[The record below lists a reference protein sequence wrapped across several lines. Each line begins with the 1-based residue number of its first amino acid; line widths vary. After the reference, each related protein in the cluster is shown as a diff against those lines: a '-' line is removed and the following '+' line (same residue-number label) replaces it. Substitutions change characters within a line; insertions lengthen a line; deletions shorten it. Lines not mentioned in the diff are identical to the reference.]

1 MNHRLP
7 ALIGPLGVL
16 GCLLAACSADTQV
29 SLTGNTPAQ
38 YSHVWVTTQE
48 LWFNSAST
56 AGPADGGWVKFP
68 LSTPTTI
75 DLVGANNGNLSN
87 IVDDLHIVPGTY
99 SQVRVIPIDA
109 STPLTTSAQT
119 AGALYNSEADFV
131 DSAGLTHQLPLELLN
146 PDQGFGI
153 ATSLKVPVGNVGA
166 ALAGTGSTTGATTG
180 AFGGNTATV
189 DPSTGLP
196 IGNNTT
202 TGTTAGTTTGTGSTT
217 STQPPNEFAV
227 FLDGTTD
234 LVPFSTSTYTGGTG
248 IMLSPHASAYDLSQS
263 AGISG
268 QLTLT
273 NITTSTSGL
282 PAIQVSAQVLSAD
295 GTRHVVVSSAPVQAD
310 GSFMLYPLA
319 ANSSNVTYYDVVIH
333 GPGIATI
340 IIKSVQVELP
350 SSSNT
355 TSPFGTSTT
364 GTTTGTTTTG
374 TTTTGTT
381 TTGTTTT
388 GTTSTTGSTSTTG
401 PTAGS
406 INTVA
411 LGTLTPR
418 AATSYTANLA
428 TTPAATL
435 PAGSLVGF
443 YQTLQGSGEVPYL
456 IEASPIDPFNE
467 VLLNPQALSTGTVD
481 SGTWSTSGATLTVVS
496 APPAQGA
503 GTYIVAASA
512 PGYAGGALTAKVT
525 APTTTPPSGTTAPPV
540 TVALG
545 TLPLAAGTPAGSL
558 HASLTPTTPGKY
570 NAGQLLVSQNGA
582 LVATAP
588 LPAGFGQGTASVAIN
603 GLPAETPSALYF
615 ISVRVWN
622 TSDLTGS
629 LQRQWSPQAVDLR
642 TATSGSITFTVD

>member
-350 SSSNT
+350 SSSST

-364 GTTTGTTTTG
+364 GTTTAPRRPAPRRPAPRRPAPPPPGRPRPAPRARPAARARPAPRPAA
-374 TTTTGTT
+374 
-381 TTGTTTT
+381 
-388 GTTSTTGSTSTTG
+388 STPWHWVLSRRVRQ
-401 PTAGS
+401 PP
-406 INTVA
+406 
-411 LGTLTPR
+411 TPR
-418 AATSYTANLA
+418 TSPRRRLPRCRPDLWSASTRRCRARARCRTSSRQVPSIRSTRCSSIPRRSRPARSTRGPGRRAA
-428 TTPAATL
+428 
-435 PAGSLVGF
+435 
-443 YQTLQGSGEVPYL
+443 QR
-456 IEASPIDPFNE
+456 SP
-467 VLLNPQALSTGTVD
+467 
-481 SGTWSTSGATLTVVS
+481 W
-496 APPAQGA
+496 
-503 GTYIVAASA
+503 
-512 PGYAGGALTAKVT
+512 
-525 APTTTPPSGTTAPPV
+525 
-540 TVALG
+540 
-545 TLPLAAGTPAGSL
+545 
-558 HASLTPTTPGKY
+558 
-570 NAGQLLVSQNGA
+570 
-582 LVATAP
+582 
-588 LPAGFGQGTASVAIN
+588 
-603 GLPAETPSALYF
+603 
-615 ISVRVWN
+615 
-622 TSDLTGS
+622 
-629 LQRQWSPQAVDLR
+629 
-642 TATSGSITFTVD
+642 

>member
-1 MNHRLP
+1 MNYRLP
-7 ALIGPLGVL
+7 ALIGPLGAL

-48 LWFNSAST
+48 LWFNSSST
-56 AGPADGGWVKFP
+56 AGPADGGWVKFT

-87 IVDDLHIVPGTY
+87 ITDDLRIVPATY
-99 SQVRVIPIDA
+99 SQLRVVPVDA
-109 STPLTTSAQT
+109 STPLTSSAQT

-131 DSAGLTHQLPLELLN
+131 DSTGLTHQLPLELLN

-166 ALAGTGSTTGATTG
+166 ALSSTDGSTATDTGTTDTGTTLGTTTGTTTGATTG
-180 AFGGNTATV
+180 
-189 DPSTGLP
+189 
-196 IGNNTT
+196 TT
-202 TGTTAGTTTGTGSTT
+202 TGVGSTA
-217 STQPPNEFAV
+217 SSQPPNEFAV

-248 IMLSPHASAYDLSQS
+248 IMLSQHASAYDLSRS

-273 NITTSTSGL
+273 NITTSSSGL

-295 GTRHVVVSSAPVQAD
+295 GTRHVVVASAPVQAD
-310 GSFMLYPLA
+310 GSFMLYPLP
-319 ANSSNVTYYDVVIH
+319 ANSNNVTYYDVVIH

-340 IIKSVQVELP
+340 IIESVQVELP
-350 SSSNT
+350 SSSSSALSSDT
-355 TSPFGTSTT
+355 TSTT
-364 GTTTGTTTTG
+364 GTTTGTTTATTGTTTLG

-381 TTGTTTT
+381 TVGTTTP
-388 GTTSTTGSTSTTG
+388 TTSTASTTG
-401 PTAGS
+401 TAAS
-406 INTVA
+406 INSVA

-467 VLLNPQALSTGTVD
+467 VLQAPQALSTGTVD
-481 SGTWSTSGATLTVVS
+481 SGTWSSATSGGTITVVS
-496 APPAQGA
+496 APPVGGA

-512 PGYAGGALTAKVT
+512 PGYANGALTPKVT

-540 TVALG
+540 TVALS
-545 TLPLAAGTPAGSL
+545 TLPLAAGTPAGTL
-558 HASLTPTTPGKY
+558 HASLTLTTPGKY
-570 NAGQLLVSQNGA
+570 NAGQLLVSQNGT

-588 LPAGFGQGTASVAIN
+588 LPAGFGSGTASVAVS
-603 GLPAETPSALYF
+603 GLPAEIPSALYLV
-615 ISVRVWN
+615 SVRVWN
-622 TSDLTGS
+622 TSDPTGS
-629 LQRQWSPQAVDLR
+629 LQRQWSDEAVDLR
-642 TATSGSITFTVD
+642 SATSGSITFAVD